1 MEKKDIKISKNILK
15 SLYYSL
21 AISIS
26 VFYFIEHD
34 GKFEYN
40 RVYQTTFFTTAFNN
54 SLNTQFYVENIY
66 GHSGSIGFY
75 DYIDRAV
82 IYFYSIFIDIIPFL
96 VLLIVVFLIVHFF
109 RRFRFKIV

>member
-40 RVYQTTFFTTAFNN
+40 RVYQTTFFTL
-54 SLNTQFYVENIY
+54 S
-66 GHSGSIGFY
+66 
-75 DYIDRAV
+75 
-82 IYFYSIFIDIIPFL
+82 
-96 VLLIVVFLIVHFF
+96 
-109 RRFRFKIV
+109 